1 MARPR
6 EQAKLASATKRATSD
21 TRETERSAQKL
32 AGYTRERYVFHA
44 DIRAAP
50 GCHPAQGSRIQVN
63 SEKARTKGGCFE
75 NGCCV
80 CAGEQQG
87 LPCPPVH
94 VCEAW
99 GVSLGPSLIHRKR
112 LFIFERRTTF
122 LGARLN
128 YTYALFKSQS
138 GSHSARVGA
147 RMLALCIVCISSQY
161 HTLVFPP
168 IDTMGGQPTCSCMVF
183 AQKAALSVGVD
194 LLPTPGER
202 AAVVPP
208 R

>member
-128 YTYALFKSQS
+128 YTYALFKSQWLS
-138 GSHSARVGA
+138 QRSCRRTYAGSLHSLHFIAVP
-147 RMLALCIVCISSQY
+147 
-161 HTLVFPP
+161 H
-168 IDTMGGQPTCSCMVF
+168 
-183 AQKAALSVGVD
+183 
-194 LLPTPGER
+194 PGIPSHR
-202 AAVVPP
+202 HNG
-208 R
+208 RSTNL